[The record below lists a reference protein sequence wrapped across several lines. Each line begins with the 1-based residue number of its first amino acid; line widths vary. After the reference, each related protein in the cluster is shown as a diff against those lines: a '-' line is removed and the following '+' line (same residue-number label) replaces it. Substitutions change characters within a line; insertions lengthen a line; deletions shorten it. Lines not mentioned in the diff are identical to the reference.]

1 LIDKLVQVYKELKQV
16 GKKMDSASKFI
27 DFFVHDILDYSVL
40 MNNSKAFRAEN
51 EVFDIR
57 EGIKQISRVHED
69 SLALKKIDFKQYF
82 VGFNENGKNQYL
94 VKTDIKRMQQVL
106 LNLVSNA
113 IKFTPPQGKVVVLV
127 EKLKADQIMESD

>member
-1 LIDKLVQVYKELKQV
+1 MIDKLVQVYKELKQV
-16 GKKMDSASKFI
+16 AKKMDSASKFI

-82 VGFNENGKNQYL
+82 IGFNENGKN
-94 VKTDIKRMQQVL
+94 
-106 LNLVSNA
+106 
-113 IKFTPPQGKVVVLV
+113 
-127 EKLKADQIMESD
+127 

>member
-16 GKKMDSASKFI
+16 AKKMDSASKFI

-57 EGIKQISRVHED
+57 EGIK
-69 SLALKKIDFKQYF
+69 
-82 VGFNENGKNQYL
+82 
-94 VKTDIKRMQQVL
+94 
-106 LNLVSNA
+106 
-113 IKFTPPQGKVVVLV
+113 
-127 EKLKADQIMESD
+127 

>member
-1 LIDKLVQVYKELKQV
+1 
-16 GKKMDSASKFI
+16 MNSASKFI

-82 VGFNENGKNQYL
+82 IGFNENGKN
-94 VKTDIKRMQQVL
+94 
-106 LNLVSNA
+106 
-113 IKFTPPQGKVVVLV
+113 
-127 EKLKADQIMESD
+127 

>member
-1 LIDKLVQVYKELKQV
+1 MELYKELKTV
-16 GKKMDSASKFI
+16 GKKMESASKFI

-69 SLALKKIDFKQYF
+69 SLALKNIDFKQYF
-82 VGFNENGKNQYL
+82 IGFNENG
-94 VKTDIKRMQQVL
+94 
-106 LNLVSNA
+106 
-113 IKFTPPQGKVVVLV
+113 
-127 EKLKADQIMESD
+127 

>member
-1 LIDKLVQVYKELKQV
+1 MIDKLMQVYKELKQV

-82 VGFNENGKNQYL
+82 IGFNENGKNQYL